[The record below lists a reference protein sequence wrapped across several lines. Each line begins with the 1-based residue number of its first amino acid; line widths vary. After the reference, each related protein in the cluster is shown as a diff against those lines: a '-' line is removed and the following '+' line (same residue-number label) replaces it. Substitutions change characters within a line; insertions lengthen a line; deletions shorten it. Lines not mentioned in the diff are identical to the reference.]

1 MTPTVA
7 SSSGPAPKASGAVR
21 LPTYALVGNPNCGK
35 TTVFNALTGLRQ
47 KVGNYPGVTVEKKE
61 GRLRLPGGA
70 GLVSLIDLPGLYSL
84 TPRSPDEAIARDVL
98 LGHRTD
104 VAQPDGII
112 HVLDAANLERNLYLT
127 SQILDLGLP
136 TVIVLT
142 MTDVAAKNGHVID
155 VPVLEKS
162 LGVPIR
168 PVQVSKNV
176 GLDTL
181 LEAIAALPRT
191 PPPPRR
197 DWPLPTSVQAEV
209 AELSGLLREEHGT
222 REAQSETEAVGLLMA
237 DHLRPEEKGRW
248 SPPVVALVQA
258 DKEKLAALGVDVSS
272 TVVESRYAWAGRVAR
287 GAVRKP
293 RQPAPTLTDALDR
306 ILMHRVWGYVI
317 FFGVMALVFQTIF
330 TWAQIPMNWIGAGV
344 SALQGFITA
353 HVPAGDLQ
361 DLLVNGII
369 AGVGTT
375 ITFLPQI
382 LLLFFAIALLEDTG
396 YMARAAFLMDKVMSK
411 VGLHGKSFIPLLSS
425 FACAIPGIM
434 ATRTIDDRKS
444 RLVTILVAPLM
455 SCSARIPVY
464 TLMIAAFI
472 PNRRVLGIFTLPGL
486 TMMAMYFLG
495 MAAAFGMAWLFKK
508 TLLKGAPPVFFLE
521 MPPFHKPSART
532 VLMTMLER
540 AYLFLKKAGTVILSV
555 SIVLWFL
562 GTYPKLPA
570 NAPVRQRVAQAQAAH
585 VPQEQIDALQR
596 DAGQQQLAQSFAGH
610 LGRGLEP
617 VIRPLGFDW
626 RIGVSLVTSF
636 VAREVFVSSM
646 GTIYSVGDKNSSTE
660 EVSKTLKD
668 KLRADPLF
676 SPLLA
681 VCVMIYYV
689 LAMQCLSTVAV
700 VKRETNGWTW
710 PLFMTGYMTALAWGA
725 TFVVYHV
732 GLAMG
737 WGVR

>member
-1 MTPTVA
+1 MAA
-7 SSSGPAPKASGAVR
+7 SFAPAPERKTGATR
-21 LPTYALVGNPNCGK
+21 LPLYALVGNPNCGK

-61 GRLRLPGGA
+61 GRLRLPGGDA
-70 GLVSLIDLPGLYSL
+70 SLIDLPGLYSL

-104 VAQPDGII
+104 VSQPDGIV

-127 SQILDLGLP
+127 SQLLDLGLP
-136 TVIVLT
+136 TIIVLT
-142 MTDVAAKNGHVID
+142 MTDVAAKAGHIVD
-155 VPVLEKS
+155 LPALEKT
-162 LGVPIR
+162 LGVPVR
-168 PVQVSKNV
+168 AVLVSKNT
-176 GLDTL
+176 GLEEL
-181 LEAIAALPRT
+181 RAAIACLSQT
-191 PPPPRR
+191 PPPLKRE
-197 DWPLPTSVQAEV
+197 WSLPTEAEV
-209 AELSGLLREEHGT
+209 EVAGLSQLLQEEHGT
-222 REAQSETEAVGLLMA
+222 PAAQSTTEAVGLLMA
-237 DHLRPEEKGRW
+237 EGLRPEEQGRW
-248 SPPVVALVQA
+248 SPAVLAHIQS
-258 DKEKLAALGVDVSS
+258 DKASLSALGIDFS
-272 TVVESRYAWAGRVAR
+272 TAVVESRYAWAGRIAR
-287 GAVRKP
+287 QVVTKP
-293 RQPAPTLTDALDR
+293 RRPAPTLTDSLDR
-306 ILMHRVWGYVI
+306 VLMHPFWGYII
-317 FFGVMALVFQTIF
+317 FFSVMAFVFQTIF
-330 TWAQIPMNWIGAGV
+330 TWAQIPMDWIGQGV
-344 SALQGFITA
+344 SALQTLITA
-353 HVPAGDLQ
+353 HLPAGDLQ

-396 YMARAAFLMDKVMSK
+396 YMARAAFLMDKIMSK

-472 PNRRVLGIFTLPGL
+472 PKRHVLGIFTLPGL
-486 TMMAMYFLG
+486 TMMTMYFLG

-521 MPPFHKPSART
+521 MPPYHKPSART

-540 AYLFLKKAGTVILSV
+540 SYLFVKKAGTVILSV

-562 GTYPKLPA
+562 STYPKSPQGTPPA
-570 NAPVRQRVAQAQAAH
+570 QRMAATYAGH
-585 VPQEQIDALQR
+585 
-596 DAGQQQLAQSFAGH
+596 AGQAI
-610 LGRGLEP
+610 EP
-617 VIRPLGFDW
+617 LIRPLGFDW
-626 RIGVSLVTSF
+626 KIGISLVSSF
-636 VAREVFVSSM
+636 VAREVFVASEATLH
-646 GTIYSVGDKNSSTE
+646 GVEEGDKGSL
-660 EVSKTLKD
+660 VQRM
-668 KLRADPLF
+668 RADQAL
-676 SPLLA
+676 SPLIA

-710 PLFMTGYMTALAWGA
+710 PLFMTGYMTALAWIA
-725 TFVVYHV
+725 TFLVYHI
-732 GLAMG
+732 GMAMR
-737 WGVR
+737 WGIR

>member
-1 MTPTVA
+1 MTA
-7 SSSGPAPKASGAVR
+7 SAPSSRPVPGGGAAGAAR
-21 LPTYALVGNPNCGK
+21 PPLYALVGNPNCGK

-61 GRLRLPGGA
+61 GRLRLPGGDA
-70 GLVSLIDLPGLYSL
+70 SLIDLPGLYSL

-104 VAQPDGII
+104 VPQPDAVV

-142 MTDVAAKNGHVID
+142 MTDVAEANGHTVD
-155 VPVLEKS
+155 TAALS
-162 LGVPIR
+162 RALGVPIL
-168 PVQVSKNV
+168 PVQVSKNA
-176 GLDTL
+176 GLDALRTALDAL
-181 LEAIAALPRT
+181 LQT
-191 PPPPRR
+191 PPPPVR
-197 DWPLPTSVQAEV
+197 DWALPTEAAEEV
-209 AELSGLLREEHGT
+209 AELAEMLQTQHGT
-222 REAQSETEAVGLLMA
+222 PERQSRTEAVGLLMA
-237 DHLRPEEKGRW
+237 DGLRPEEEGRW
-248 SPPVVALVQA
+248 SPSVLAHLDA
-258 DKEKLAALGVDVSS
+258 DRANFRTLGIDFPTV
-272 TVVESRYAWAGRVAR
+272 VVESRYAWAGRIAAGVVTR
-287 GAVRKP
+287 P
-293 RQPAPTLTDALDR
+293 RRPAPTLTDALDR
-306 ILMHRVWGYVI
+306 VLMHPVWGYVI
-317 FFGVMALVFQTIF
+317 FFGVMAFLFQTIF
-330 TWAQIPMNWIGAGV
+330 TWAQTPMNWIGSGV
-344 SALQGFITA
+344 SLLQTFLTA
-353 HVPAGDLQ
+353 HLPPGDLQ

-396 YMARAAFLMDKVMSK
+396 YMARAAFLMDRIMSR

-508 TLLKGAPPVFFLE
+508 TLLRGAPPVFFLE
-521 MPPFHKPSART
+521 MPPYHKPSART

-540 AYLFLKKAGTVILSV
+540 AWLFLRRAGTVILSV

-562 GTYPKLPA
+562 STYPKSPA
-570 NAPVRQRVAQAQAAH
+570 GTPPASALAASY
-585 VPQEQIDALQR
+585 
-596 DAGQQQLAQSFAGH
+596 AGTAGKAI
-610 LGRGLEP
+610 EP
-617 VIRPLGFDW
+617 VIHPLGFDW
-626 RIGVSLVTSF
+626 RIGVSLVSSF

-646 GTIYSVGDKNSSTE
+646 GTIYSVGDKNSTAE
-660 EVSKTLKD
+660 EVSGTLKD

-681 VCVMIYYV
+681 VCVMVYYV

-710 PLFMTGYMTALAWGA
+710 PLFMTGYMTALAWLT
-725 TFVVYHV
+725 TFAVYHI
-732 GLAMG
+732 GLALG
-737 WGVR
+737 WGGR

>member
-1 MTPTVA
+1 MTAT
-7 SSSGPAPKASGAVR
+7 SAPLPGKTAGATR
-21 LPTYALVGNPNCGK
+21 LPLYALVGNPNCGK

-61 GRLRLPGGA
+61 GRLRLPGGDA
-70 GLVSLIDLPGLYSL
+70 SLIDLPGLYSL
-84 TPRSPDEAIARDVL
+84 TPRSPDEAIARDIL
-98 LGHRTD
+98 LGHRAD
-104 VAQPDGII
+104 VPQPDGIV
-112 HVLDAANLERNLYLT
+112 HVVDAANLERNLYLT

-136 TVIVLT
+136 TIIVLT
-142 MTDVAAKNGHVID
+142 MTDVAAKNDHAVDIAA
-155 VPVLEKS
+155 LEAA
-162 LGVPIR
+162 LGVPVR
-168 PVQVSKNV
+168 PVQVSKNT
-176 GLDTL
+176 GMDALRA
-181 LEAIAALPRT
+181 AIADLPQT
-191 PPPPRR
+191 TPPPRR
-197 DWPLPTSVQAEV
+197 SWALPTEAEVEV
-209 AELSGLLREEHGT
+209 AELSQMLQDQHETPAR
-222 REAQSETEAVGLLMA
+222 QSVTEAIGLLMA
-237 DHLRPEEKGRW
+237 EGLRPEEQGRW
-248 SPPVVALVQA
+248 SQAVLQHVQA
-258 DKEKLAALGVDVSS
+258 DKASLAVLGIDFSS
-272 TVVESRYAWAGRVAR
+272 AVVESRYAWAGRI
-287 GAVRKP
+287 GAKVVTKP
-293 RQPAPTLTDALDR
+293 RRAAPTLTDSLDR
-306 ILMHRVWGYVI
+306 VLMHPFWGYII
-317 FFGVMALVFQTIF
+317 FFGVMAFVFQTIF
-330 TWAQIPMNWIGAGV
+330 VWAQVPMDWIGHAV
-344 SALQGFITA
+344 SALQGLITA
-353 HVPAGDLQ
+353 HMPAGDLQ

-396 YMARAAFLMDKVMSK
+396 YMARAAFLMDKIMSK

-495 MAAAFGMAWLFKK
+495 MVAAFGMAWVFKK

-521 MPPFHKPSART
+521 MPPYHKPSART
-532 VLMTMLER
+532 VLMTMIER
-540 AYLFLKKAGTVILSV
+540 AWLFLRRAGTVILSV

-562 GTYPKLPA
+562 STYPKSPA
-570 NAPVRQRVAQAQAAH
+570 GTPPARSLAASYAGTAGRV
-585 VPQEQIDALQR
+585 I
-596 DAGQQQLAQSFAGH
+596 
-610 LGRGLEP
+610 EP

-626 RIGVSLVTSF
+626 RIGVSLVSSF

-646 GTIYSVGDKNSSTE
+646 GTIYSVGDKNSTTA
-660 EVSKTLKD
+660 EVTSTLKD

-676 SPLLA
+676 SPLIA

-710 PLFMTGYMTALAWGA
+710 PLFMTGYMTALAWLA
-725 TFVVYHV
+725 TFAVYHI
-732 GLAMG
+732 GTALG

>member
-1 MTPTVA
+1 MTAPTQASVSVPTPTT
-7 SSSGPAPKASGAVR
+7 GA
-21 LPTYALVGNPNCGK
+21 LYALVGNPNCGK

-47 KVGNYPGVTVEKKE
+47 KVGNYPGVTVEKKI
-61 GRLRLPGGA
+61 GRVRLPDGGA
-70 GLVSLIDLPGLYSL
+70 ASLIDLPGLYSL
-84 TPRSPDEAIARDVL
+84 VPRSPDEAISRDVL
-98 LGHRTD
+98 LGHRRD
-104 VAQPDGII
+104 VSQPQGII

-127 SQILDLGLP
+127 SQVLDLGLP

-142 MTDVAAKNGHVID
+142 MTDIAARAGHRVD
-155 VPVLEKS
+155 VPALERL
-162 LGVPIR
+162 LGVP
-168 PVQVSKNV
+168 VKSVLVSKNE

-181 LEAIAALPRT
+181 RAAIAALPHT

-197 DWPLPTSVQAEV
+197 AWMLPTKAEEEV
-209 AELSGLLREEHGT
+209 VELAGLLEDQHGT
-222 REAQSETEAVGLLMA
+222 RPAQSQMEAVGLLMQ
-237 DHLRPEEKGRW
+237 DTLRPEEQDRW
-248 SPPVVALVQA
+248 TLPVLEHVLAE
-258 DKEKLAALGVDVSS
+258 KENFASLGIDFPA
-272 TVVESRYAWAGRVAR
+272 TVIEARYAWVKRVIAGTVQ
-287 GAVRKP
+287 KP
-293 RQPAPTLTDALDR
+293 RRAQATLTDKLDVV
-306 ILMHRVWGYVI
+306 LMHPVWGYLI

-330 TWAQIPMNWIGAGV
+330 TWAQLPMNWIGTGV
-344 SALQGFITA
+344 GLLQAFVTA
-353 HVPAGDLQ
+353 HMPAGALQ
-361 DLLVNGII
+361 DLIVNGII

-382 LLLFFAIALLEDTG
+382 LLLFFFIALLEDTG
-396 YMARAAFLMDKVMSK
+396 YMARAAFLMDKIMSK

-472 PNRRVLGIFTLPGL
+472 PNRRVLGVFTLPGL
-486 TMMAMYFLG
+486 TMLSMYFLG
-495 MAAAFGMAWLFKK
+495 TAAAFCMAGLFKK

-521 MPPFHKPSART
+521 MPPYHKPSART
-532 VLMTMLER
+532 VLVTMLER
-540 AYLFLKKAGTVILSV
+540 AYLFLRRAGTVILSV

-562 GTYPKLPA
+562 STYPKARPGT
-570 NAPVRQRVAQAQAAH
+570 P
-585 VPQEQIDALQR
+585 P
-596 DAGQQQLAQSFAGH
+596 QQQMAQSFAGDA
-610 LGRGLEP
+610 GRAIEP

-626 RIGVSLVTSF
+626 RIGVSLVSSF

-646 GTIYSVGDKNSSTE
+646 GTIYSVGDRNSDPE
-660 EVSKTLKD
+660 AVSKSLTQ
-668 KLRADPLF
+668 KLRADPFF

-710 PLFMTGYMTALAWGA
+710 PLFMTGYMTALAWLV
-725 TFVVYHV
+725 TFAVYQIGMALH
-732 GLAMG
+732 

>member
-1 MTPTVA
+1 MNAV
-7 SSSGPAPKASGAVR
+7 SGRTLPPAPALQ
-21 LPTYALVGNPNCGK
+21 LPLYALVGNPNCGK

-61 GRLRLPGGA
+61 GRLRLPDGQA
-70 GLVSLIDLPGLYSL
+70 ARLIDLPGLYSL

-104 VAQPDGII
+104 VAQPQGII
-112 HVLDAANLERNLYLT
+112 HVVDASNLERNLYLS
-127 SQILDLGLP
+127 SQLLELGLP
-136 TVIVLT
+136 TVVVLT
-142 MTDVAAKNGHVID
+142 MTDLAAKAGRTVD
-155 VPVLEKS
+155 VDALS
-162 LGVPIR
+162 QALGVPVV
-168 PVQVSKNV
+168 PVVAAQRT
-176 GLDTL
+176 GLDALT
-181 LEAIAALPRT
+181 EAISRLPQT
-191 PPPPRR
+191 PAPPAR
-197 DWPLPTSVQAEV
+197 DWFLPSV
-209 AELSGLLREEHGT
+209 AEEEVGELSRMLESTHGT
-222 REAQSETEAVGLLMA
+222 PHGQSASEAVGLLMQSG
-237 DHLRPEEKGRW
+237 LRPEEAGRW
-248 SPPVVALVQA
+248 SPEIVSHIGADQA
-258 DKEKLAALGVDVSS
+258 KMGALGIDFAGV
-272 TVVESRYAWAGRVAR
+272 VVEARYAWAKRIAEQLVVKPARRGR
-287 GAVRKP
+287 
-293 RQPAPTLTDALDR
+293 R
-306 ILMHRVWGYVI
+306 ISGTEKIDNVLMHPVWGYVI
-317 FFGVMALVFQTIF
+317 FFGVMAFVFQTIF
-330 TWAQIPMNWIGAGV
+330 TLAQIPMNWIGSGV
-344 SALQGFITA
+344 SALQTLVTT
-353 HVPAGDLQ
+353 HMPHGDLQ

-382 LLLFFAIALLEDTG
+382 LLLFFFIALLEDTG

-434 ATRTIDDRKS
+434 ATRTIDDKKS

-472 PNRRVLGIFTLPGL
+472 PNRHVLGLFTLPGL

-495 MAAAFGMAWLFKK
+495 MVAAFGMAWLFKK

-521 MPPFHKPSART
+521 MPPYHKPNPRT

-540 AYLFLKKAGTVILSV
+540 AWLFLRRAGTLILSI

-562 GTYPKLPA
+562 SSYPKAPA
-570 NAPVRQRVAQAQAAH
+570 HTPPSQQMAH
-585 VPQEQIDALQR
+585 
-596 DAGQQQLAQSFAGH
+596 SFAGDA
-610 LGRGLEP
+610 GRAIEP
-617 VIRPLGFDW
+617 VIKPLGFDW
-626 RIGVSLVTSF
+626 RIGVSLVSSF

-660 EVSKTLKD
+660 SVSRSLPE
-668 KLRADPLF
+668 KLRADPFF

-681 VCVMIYYV
+681 VCVMVYYV

-710 PLFMTGYMTALAWGA
+710 PLFMTGYMTALAWLI
-725 TFVVYHV
+725 TFAVYHI

>member
-1 MTPTVA
+1 MTAAAAPTP
-7 SSSGPAPKASGAVR
+7 SSPLNAARVP
-21 LPTYALVGNPNCGK
+21 LYALVGNPNCGK

-61 GRLRLPGGA
+61 GRLRLPDGSMA
-70 GLVSLIDLPGLYSL
+70 SLIDLPGLYSL

-104 VAQPDGII
+104 VAQPDGIV
-112 HVLDAANLERNLYLT
+112 HVVDAANLERNLYLT
-127 SQILDLGLP
+127 AQILDLGLP

-142 MTDVAAKNGHVID
+142 MTDVAARTGQKVD
-155 VPVLEKS
+155 MEALEQT
-162 LGVPIR
+162 LGVPVRI
-168 PVQVSKNV
+168 VLVSKKQ
-176 GLDTL
+176 GLDTVL
-181 LEAIAALPRT
+181 TAISALSET
-191 PPPPRR
+191 PLPPRR
-197 DWPLPTSVQAEV
+197 DWLLPTDAEIEV
-209 AELSGLLREEHGT
+209 SELSARLRSEGA
-222 REAQSETEAVGLLMA
+222 RAAQSTEEAVGLLMA
-237 DHLRPEEKGRW
+237 DGPRPEESGRW
-248 SPPVVALVQA
+248 SPAVWEQVKA
-258 DKEKLAALGVDVSS
+258 DKATLNTLGIDFSAV
-272 TVVESRYAWAGRVAR
+272 VVESRYAWAGRVASKT
-287 GAVRKP
+287 VQKP
-293 RQPAPTLTDALDR
+293 RRAAETITDKIDR
-306 ILMHRVWGYVI
+306 IAMHPFWGYVI
-317 FFGVMALVFQTIF
+317 FFGVMAFVFQTIF
-330 TWAQIPMNWIGAGV
+330 TWAQIPMDWIGSGV
-344 SALQGFITA
+344 SVLQNFVTA
-353 HVPAGDLQ
+353 HMPAGDLQ
-361 DLLVNGII
+361 DLIVNGII

-396 YMARAAFLMDKVMSK
+396 YMARAAFLMDKMMSK

-472 PNRRVLGIFTLPGL
+472 PNRHVLGIFTLPGL

-495 MAAAFGMAWLFKK
+495 TFAAFGMAWVFKN
-508 TLLKGAPPVFFLE
+508 TLLKSAAPVFFME
-521 MPPFHKPSART
+521 MPPYHAPNPRT

-540 AYLFLKKAGTVILSV
+540 AGLFLRRAGTLILSV

-562 GTYPKLPA
+562 SSYPKSPA
-570 NAPVRQRVAQAQAAH
+570 GTPPAAQLTH
-585 VPQEQIDALQR
+585 SY
-596 DAGQQQLAQSFAGH
+596 AGAAGH
-610 LGRGLEP
+610 VIEP
-617 VIRPLGFDW
+617 LIKPLGFDW
-626 RIGVSLVTSF
+626 RIGVSLVSSF

-646 GTIYSVGDKNSSTE
+646 GTIYSVGDKNSTTE
-660 EVSKTLKD
+660 EVSRSLTD
-668 KLRADPLF
+668 KLRADPFF

-689 LAMQCLSTVAV
+689 LAMQCLSTIAV

-710 PLFMTGYMTALAWGA
+710 PLFMTGYMTALAWLG
-725 TFVVYHV
+725 TFAVYHI